1 MPRAKTAKKY
11 KKLMSQ
17 YVMGWNFREPYQ
29 ILLDADFVITATDCK
44 MEMERLLADIV
55 HGQVKL
61 MITQCS
67 MRHLYAHKSASAI
80 ELAKTFERR
89 RCGHHPD
96 QYPEP
101 LSTLECLMS
110 VVDPKGQGVNKFK
123 YCGAINDEDV
133 RAALRAIPGVP
144 LVYIRRSV
152 MIMEPMAAATAK
164 VRSREERLKFR
175 AELKTVEGGKRK
187 RDDEDDTD
195 EEDGK
200 ESSTRQ
206 ASETNKPEKK
216 KKKKKG
222 PKGPNP
228 LSVKKKQTNA
238 APGTGSQSDKAKKEK
253 AEEEGLPDSTTT
265 GEAGSEE
272 SHKKKRR
279 RKHKSTAGADALST
293 PEQTSHEAPEVEVE
307 G

>member
-1 MPRAKTAKKY
+1 MPRAKTSKKY

-110 VVDPKGQGVNKFK
+110 VVDPKDQGVNKFK

-133 RAALRAIPGVP
+133 RAALRRIPGVP

-175 AELKTVEGGKRK
+175 AELKTIGGGKRK
-187 RDDEDDTD
+187 RDEDETDD
-195 EEDGK
+195 EDGK
-200 ESSTRQ
+200 EPTRQ
-206 ASETNKPEKK
+206 VGETNKPE

-228 LSVKKKQTNA
+228 LSVKKKKPNSTS
-238 APGTGSQSDKAKKEK
+238 GTKLQSDKPKT
-253 AEEEGLPDSTTT
+253 EEGGPDDAAAA
-265 GEAGSEE
+265 GDAGSEE
-272 SHKKKRR
+272 APKKKRR
-279 RKHKSTAGADALST
+279 RKHKSKNTDATSA
-293 PEQTSHEAPEVEVE
+293 PEQASNDVE
-307 G
+307 GGEGRRET